1 MMKFFILAATSI
13 VYVLSIANIANAEIK
28 SNNKLI
34 AISNQTTSLTSKQQS
49 DIESIRQNLTQFY
62 RGLNELD
69 LQLILGVSM
78 MPSPEER
85 KRVQRLFN
93 QLKAADVNM
102 NIEVTQLELLQLSD
116 SRASIQTSM
125 SLKITSKGQIIDNPD
140 QSFPLKL
147 TKNKGVWIID
157 KNEIMPIL
165 VERINYK
172 SSSKFSL

>member
-1 MMKFFILAATSI
+1 MMKNFILAATSI
-13 VYVLSIANIANAEIK
+13 VYVLSVANMANAEIK
-28 SNNKLI
+28 LKNKSI
-34 AISNQTTSLTSKQQS
+34 AMSNQTTSLTSKQQS
-49 DIESIRQNLTQFY
+49 DLESINKNLTQFY

-85 KRVQRLFN
+85 KSVQRLFN

-116 SRASIQTSM
+116 SRASIQTGM

-140 QSFPLKL
+140 QYFPLKL

-157 KNEIMPIL
+157 KNEIMPTL
-165 VERINYK
+165 LKRINYK
-172 SSSKFSL
+172 SSTKFSL

>member
-1 MMKFFILAATSI
+1 MMKNFILAATSI

-28 SNNKLI
+28 PKNKSM
-34 AISNQTTSLTSKQQS
+34 AISKQTTSLTSKQQS
-49 DIESIRQNLTQFY
+49 DIESIHENLTQFY
-62 RGLNELD
+62 RGLNQLD

-85 KRVQRLFN
+85 KSVQRLFN

-102 NIEVTQLELLQLSD
+102 NIEVRELDLSELSD
-116 SRASIQTSM
+116 SRASIQTRM

-140 QSFPLKL
+140 QYFPLKL

-157 KNEIMPIL
+157 KNEIIPIL
-165 VERINYK
+165 VKRINWK
-172 SSSKFSL
+172 SSTKFSL